1 VGNFETDISMEG
13 SVLLCKNN
21 DQPGIIG
28 RVGTLLA
35 SHDINISFMSV
46 GRTGPRQSAVMALG
60 LDDHL
65 PEAVMHGLQE
75 IPMIEELVFLDL
87 APRRRL
93 NKLLSRST
101 ASEATAWLLL
111 CGCAVLS
118 QVPCHPQ
125 CTELCWLLNSSVL
138 LELGF
143 MGTPVLV
150 TGES

>member
-1 VGNFETDISMEG
+1 MWLSPICELLRLLYSWLQVDSKMNAATGALKEIVLSGEVKDGIPHLTSVGNFETDISMEG

-65 PEAVMHGLQE
+65 PEAVMHGLKE

-87 APRRRL
+87 APP
-93 NKLLSRST
+93 
-101 ASEATAWLLL
+101 A
-111 CGCAVLS
+111 AV
-118 QVPCHPQ
+118 
-125 CTELCWLLNSSVL
+125 
-138 LELGF
+138 
-143 MGTPVLV
+143 
-150 TGES
+150 